1 MNLGRSHC
9 EINHCLFK
17 IVGSRSSNWQS
28 QRRRAPSRSSTTS
41 ELPQVEQSAAA
52 RSEALAIRLLVG
64 HKTHLLTTALH
75 AAWWVSAACWPEE
88 DIVDYHT
95 MRVSA

>member
-1 MNLGRSHC
+1 LF
-9 EINHCLFK
+9 LFK
-17 IVGSRSSNWQS
+17 NSGSRSSNWQS